1 MDLASFHDLKEAW
14 DIWKETVELAIGKLD
29 KPTSV
34 TYYGNMTTYG
44 KIYKALRAIS
54 GLSGIPLASS
64 TREVITL
71 WNNTAGILYPD
82 LKVKTYNAGDEK
94 EILNALEDGYITAD
108 AAVQLLTEKVKDE
121 KTGDPM
127 SADDAYW
134 KVKQIVT
141 GYGKTGELEAALES
155 GDEQHIQDCVDE
167 MLAHGFEE
175 KDIPGKITSAIRDL
189 YTKDADGNT
198 GEGRISREQAQNL
211 LREYAGKEE
220 KDIFWNLQVWDQILD
235 GVEDAGKYRELYDA
249 VSTGKNLK
257 PTVKFY
263 LDNGIGKDTL
273 SQRLSDEFRETY
285 TELYRTDRS
294 AADSMK
300 RNLLDAYEALGY
312 DRKEKETTISGWVYD
327 GELSDAL
334 ESGNDKSI
342 RSTIKSMVAGGYD
355 WQYVPGK
362 VSSLV
367 KALYTKDSNGE
378 LGAGRISRETAK
390 KLLTTYADMDETDV
404 FWALRDWDRIAAG
417 ETNVNRYDD
426 LHQAVSSGKSIQQ
439 TVKFY
444 LDNGIGKS
452 TLSQNLTSTYKQQY
466 IDLYYSDPK
475 AASALKKRLLDAYA
489 AMGYDR
495 SKKAKV
501 IDGWIADAKD

>member
-1 MDLASFHDLKEAW
+1 MSEPTLSYNLVMDAYLNFRDAQRSGTNLEKGNARKRMVRSFAAYAVSALAGAIMES
-14 DIWKETVELAIGKLD
+14 LAD
-29 KPTSV
+29 
-34 TYYGNMTTYG
+34 
-44 KIYKALRAIS
+44 ALRDDDDYESYLRKFWEAFWGWDGNLVSDIRIS
-54 GLSGIPLASS
+54 NKIPFFKDIAS
-64 TREVITL
+64 VFGG
-71 WNNTAGILYPD
+71 NT
-82 LKVKTYNAGDEK
+82 
-94 EILNALEDGYITAD
+94 
-108 AAVQLLTEKVKDE
+108 
-121 KTGDPM
+121 
-127 SADDAYW
+127 
-134 KVKQIVT
+134 
-141 GYGKTGELEAALES
+141 
-155 GDEQHIQDCVDE
+155 VDR

-342 RSTIKSMVAGGYD
+342 RSTIKSMVADGYD